1 MLTMA
6 SRSQRG
12 LTLIELMVTV
22 VILVML
28 MLGVAPSIG
37 AWMRNTQ
44 VRNVASSM
52 LAGLNRARNEA
63 MRRNV
68 PVRFSLVSLADSTV
82 LDSSCA
88 LSAAGVSWVVSVRN
102 PAGNCQMAPV
112 MTTDTAAYDAAL
124 ADPNNPLIVEANA
137 GGVGGKSVVV
147 AAAVADGSAAAD
159 TVTFGSFGR
168 ITDAAPI
175 GFINISNQVAGN
187 DYRRLR
193 IELGTGGT
201 VRLCDLGV
209 TVQTD
214 PRYCPTRAIP

>member
-1 MLTMA
+1 MLA
-6 SRSQRG
+6 KSKRQLRG

-28 MLGVAPSIG
+28 LVGVAPSIG

-82 LDSSCA
+82 LGSSLCA
-88 LSAAGVSWVVSVRN
+88 VGRGRVVGRQCAQPDRQLPGRAGHDHRCRRPRRGDRRREQSADRR
-102 PAGNCQMAPV
+102 CQCRRRGRP
-112 MTTDTAAYDAAL
+112 
-124 ADPNNPLIVEANA
+124 ERRRR
-137 GGVGGKSVVV
+137 GQ
-147 AAAVADGSAAAD
+147 VADGSAAAD

-175 GFINISNQVAGN
+175 GFINISNASAGN

-214 PRYCPTRAIP
+214 PRYCPTWTIP

>member
-1 MLTMA
+1 M
-6 SRSQRG
+6 
-12 LTLIELMVTV
+12 TLIELMITV

-28 MLGVAPSIG
+28 LLAVGPSVG
-37 AWMRNTQ
+37 TWMRNTQ

-52 LAGLNRARNEA
+52 LAGLSRARNEA

-68 PVRFSLVSLADSTV
+68 PVRFSLVSLADSAV

-88 LSAAGVSWVVSVRN
+88 LSDSGVSWVVSVRN

-112 MTTDTAAYDAAL
+112 IVSDAATYNAAV
-124 ADPNNPLIVEANA
+124 ADPNNPMIVEANA

-147 AAAVADGSAAAD
+147 AAKVADGSAVAD

-168 ITDAAPI
+168 VTDAAPI
-175 GFINISNQVAGN
+175 GFINVSNQGAGG
-187 DYRRLR
+187 DYRNLR
-193 IELGTGGT
+193 IEVSTAGS

>member
-1 MLTMA
+1 MVRQPL
-6 SRSQRG
+6 RG

-22 VILVML
+22 VILVL
-28 MLGVAPSIG
+28 LLLGVAPSIG

-102 PAGNCQMAPV
+102 PAGFCQMAPV
-112 MTTDTAAYDAAL
+112 ITTDTAAYDAAL
-124 ADPNNPLIVEANA
+124 ADPNNPLIVEAAA
-137 GGVGGKSVVV
+137 GGVGGKNVVV
-147 AAAVADGSAAAD
+147 AAELADGSAAAD

-175 GFINISNQVAGN
+175 GFINISNATAGG

-214 PRYCPTRAIP
+214 PRYCPTGAIP

>member
-1 MLTMA
+1 M
-6 SRSQRG
+6 
-12 LTLIELMVTV
+12 TLIELMVTV

-28 MLGVAPSIG
+28 LLAVGPSVG

-44 VRNVASSM
+44 VRNIAASM

-68 PVRFSLVSLADSTV
+68 PIRFSLVSLADSAV
-82 LDSSCA
+82 LDGSCA
-88 LSAAGVSWVVSVRN
+88 LSDSGVSWVVSVSVRN

-112 MTTDTAAYDAAL
+112 IVSDAASYNAAV
-124 ADPNNPLIVEANA
+124 ADPNNPMIVEANA
-137 GGVGGKSVVV
+137 GGVGGKNVVV
-147 AAAVADGSAAAD
+147 AAKVADGSAAAN

-168 ITDAAPI
+168 VTDAAPI
-175 GFINISNQVAGN
+175 GFINVSNQVAGG
-187 DYRRLR
+187 DYRNLR
-193 IELGTGGT
+193 IEVSTAGS

>member
-1 MLTMA
+1 M
-6 SRSQRG
+6 
-12 LTLIELMVTV
+12 TLIELMVTV

-28 MLGVAPSIG
+28 LLAVGPSVG
-37 AWMRNTQ
+37 TWMRNTQ

-68 PVRFSLVSLADSTV
+68 PVRFSLVSLADSAV
-82 LDSSCA
+82 LDGSCA
-88 LSAAGVSWVVSVRN
+88 LSDAGVSWVVSVRN

-112 MTTDTAAYDAAL
+112 VINDVAAYNAAV

-137 GGVGGKSVVV
+137 GGVGGKNVVV
-147 AAAVADGSAAAD
+147 AAKLADGSAVAD

-168 ITDAAPI
+168 VTDAASVAI
-175 GFINISNQVAGN
+175 GFINVSNQVAGG
-187 DYRRLR
+187 DYRSLR
-193 IELGTGGT
+193 IEVGAGGS

-209 TVQTD
+209 TAQND